1 MATRQR
7 GAARADMTKGG
18 EEPFDDSDSDLEYE
32 PPLRAPS
39 QLPVDLS
46 LRELRRPREQAVG
59 VAVERVLRRLGVETS
74 PWLDRLAEEWSS
86 VAGAAAAKCRPGKF
100 QNGIL
105 FVYVRNSVDLFHL
118 RRTDLPAIER
128 AVKAFAGDVLVRQVR
143 LMIG

>member
-1 MATRQR
+1 
-7 GAARADMTKGG
+7 MTKGG

-59 VAVERVLRRLGVETS
+59 AAVERVLRRLGVEAS
-74 PWLDRLAEEWSS
+74 PWLERLAEAWPSL
-86 VAGAAAAKCRPGKF
+86 AGAAAAAKCRPAKF

-105 FVYVRNSVDLFHL
+105 YVYVRNSVDLFHL

-128 AVKAFAGDVLVRQVR
+128 AVKAFAGAVQVRQVR